1 MPLVFDLLPF
11 ARQLDF
17 KYVNGEQRLFD
28 LTRKTYLKVS
38 PEEIVRQSLILKLVN
53 DFSFPISRM
62 QSEYEIY
69 NNQLVK
75 RIDLLIYNRKGM
87 PLMII
92 ETKAPS
98 IKLNQKAIDQVV
110 FYNNVIFAPWLMVA
124 NGSEAL
130 LASIDFET
138 GKTTEFFEFPNNL
151 NKL

>member
-17 KYVNGEQRLFD
+17 KYVNGEQRLID

-62 QSEYEIY
+62 KSEYEIY

-92 ETKAPS
+92 ETTAPS

>member
-17 KYVNGEQRLFD
+17 KYVNGEQRLID

-62 QSEYEIY
+62 KSEYEIY

-75 RIDLLIYNRKGM
+75 RIDLLIYNRLGM

>member
-17 KYVNGEQRLFD
+17 KYVNGEQRLID

-75 RIDLLIYNRKGM
+75 RIDLLIYNRMGM

>member
-17 KYVNGEQRLFD
+17 KYVNGEQRLID

-62 QSEYEIY
+62 KSEYEIY

-75 RIDLLIYNRKGM
+75 RIDLLIYNRMGM